1 MEAASDVP
9 CKGHGP
15 HVCCGNKKEHSLKT
29 SVEKSNAS
37 SQRVS
42 QHAQVCLK
50 LLCSQNESTRTRV
63 ESSERGDVLV
73 FCTLPSQACAH
84 HVDTRHVLTAAHC
97 SRLTAKNNHTSVRSH
112 CRCASHGT
120 VLIGSQNMDGGGAWS
135 QTMASGNVPCLPCS
149 RGVVLVSSKHGR
161 IARSVDGACGEEHR
175 VDPETRDG
183 GKRAQRHHPPA
194 SF

>member
-84 HVDTRHVLTAAHC
+84 HVDTSTRVDCSALFKTYCEEPSHICPLTLPLRITWHC
-97 SRLTAKNNHTSVRSH
+97 VDRV
-112 CRCASHGT
+112 
-120 VLIGSQNMDGGGAWS
+120 
-135 QTMASGNVPCLPCS
+135 
-149 RGVVLVSSKHGR
+149 SKHGWWWSLV
-161 IARSVDGACGEEHR
+161 ADDGQWE
-175 VDPETRDG
+175 
-183 GKRAQRHHPPA
+183 RALSSLLSWCCPGHQQTWTDCKI
-194 SF
+194 S